1 MVSVSTNHTRTGQ
14 IPARDH
20 PEVQTGFLAWLA
32 YGDTASLRCDY
43 LGLEAESATTS
54 VIESIHNQ
62 GKLALVW
69 TPNTVSEQ
77 EHFLCSDADGII
89 TDNVAQSAEVRAEL
103 QQRSD
108 LERLLGELLQ
118 GPL

>member
-1 MVSVSTNHTRTGQ
+1 M
-14 IPARDH
+14 
-20 PEVQTGFLAWLA
+20 
-32 YGDTASLRCDY
+32 
-43 LGLEAESATTS
+43 
-54 VIESIHNQ
+54 
-62 GKLALVW
+62 VW

-77 EHFLCSDADGII
+77 EHFLCSNADGII